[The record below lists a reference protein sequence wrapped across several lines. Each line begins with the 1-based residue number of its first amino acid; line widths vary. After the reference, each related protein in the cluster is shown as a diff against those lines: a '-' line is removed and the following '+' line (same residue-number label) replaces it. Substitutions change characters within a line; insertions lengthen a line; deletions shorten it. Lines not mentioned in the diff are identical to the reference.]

1 MLYLGDWLVDPSTR
15 RMNRGTEVIRLSPKA
30 MAVLNALHE
39 AGGQVVSRDALLE
52 RVWSDVIVGEEVL
65 THAIAEL
72 RKAFGDSRKQPRY
85 IETVQKSGYRLL
97 VGRSA
102 PTVTADDLELHAA
115 YLDGC
120 ELFFRGGPENVK
132 QAVTCFSSILDSD
145 PQHALAY
152 AGLTKSLFFMD
163 YYFGSRCEN
172 SLQLEEWGRQAVAHG
187 AELPET
193 HAALGLALGALGRRE
208 EGCASFA
215 TSLKLNPYLAEPY
228 YLLGRVCFSLGQ
240 YRMSA
245 TMLERAAELRLGD
258 FHSLIIAAK
267 ARRFL
272 DDDAR
277 RRSNLLAAQHWL
289 DQRLQSV
296 PDDRRALCDRA
307 FSLIELGDV
316 AKGLEAATALI
327 DRTDANNFYVACAL
341 ARAGEKDTALDCLE
355 RVVEAGWYDNNWLQ
369 QDHDLDGL
377 RDEPRFKRIARELG
391 AV

>member
-1 MLYLGDWLVDPSTR
+1 MLYLGDWIIDPTMR
-15 RMNRGTEVIRLSPKA
+15 RMNRGTEVVRLSPKA
-30 MAVLNALHE
+30 MAVLSALYD
-39 AGGQVVSRDALLE
+39 AGGHVVPREALLE
-52 RVWSDVIVGEEVL
+52 RVWTNVVVGEEVL

-72 RKAFGDSRKQPRY
+72 RKAFGDSRMQPRY

-102 PTVTADDLELHAA
+102 PAATADGLELHAT

-132 QAVTCFSSILDSD
+132 QAVSCFSSILDSN

-163 YYFGSRCEN
+163 YYFGARCEN
-172 SLQLEEWGRQAVAHG
+172 GPQLEEWGRQAVAHG
-187 AELPET
+187 AQLPET
-193 HAALGLALGALGRRE
+193 HAALGLALGAQGRRE

-228 YLLGRVCFSLGQ
+228 HLLGRVCFILGQ
-240 YRMSA
+240 YRMCA
-245 TMLERAAELRLGD
+245 TMLERAAELRQGD

-272 DDDAR
+272 KDDVR
-277 RRSNLLAAQHWL
+277 WRSNLLTAQHWL
-289 DQRLQSV
+289 DQRLGNA

-316 AKGLEAATALI
+316 ARGLEAATALI
-327 DRTDANNFYVACAL
+327 DRTDANNFYVACGL
-341 ARAGEKDTALDCLE
+341 ARAGEKDIALDCLE
-355 RVVEAGWYDNNWLQ
+355 RIVEDGWYDKNWLRH
-369 QDHDLDGL
+369 DHDLDGL
-377 RDEPRFKRIARELG
+377 RGEPRFKRIARELG
-391 AV
+391 AA